1 MPVYRDR
8 KQEWLEDP
16 PQNMEHYRTYLLK
29 RDPADHR
36 KLASGYMSP
45 TMSEEG
51 SAAQR
56 LNSLPSIV
64 VEPTFLEAQELG
76 NFDVRRSSVV
86 SDAASASTHTSEG
99 SSGSYPPDIPRYR
112 DEIRQDAGREW
123 KREDRAVRL
132 AAGRGSVSTS
142 PSSGGQLWRKKEKE
156 KAGDKERGKERDK
169 ERDKAGHA
177 LLRRLRGVS
186 MTGIR

>member
-8 KQEWLEDP
+8 KQEWLEDSTH
-16 PQNMEHYRTYLLK
+16 NVEHYRTYLSK
-29 RDPADHR
+29 RDPVDHR

-45 TMSEEG
+45 TMSEED

-56 LNSLPSIV
+56 LNSLPSVV
-64 VEPTFLEAQELG
+64 VESTLPEAQELG
-76 NFDVRRSSVV
+76 NFDVRRASAV

-112 DEIRQDAGREW
+112 DEIRQDVGREW

-132 AAGRGSVSTS
+132 AAGRGSVRTS
-142 PSSGGQLWRKKEKE
+142 PSSGGQLWRRKEKE
-156 KAGDKERGKERDK
+156 KAEDK
-169 ERDKAGHA
+169 ERDKARHA
-177 LLRRLRGVS
+177 LLRRLKGVS